1 MYFCQMQLGK
11 INKLKL
17 GRTTRFASYL
27 VDDKNNEVQLPDDFK
42 EQLNLNDELEVFIYL
57 NSEDQYVATTTKPLI
72 ELNRFAYLQVKDIN
86 KVGAFMDIGIPK
98 DLLVPF
104 AEQTEQ
110 MYVGNWYLVFMF
122 LDEETDRLVG
132 SCKENDFVFKDKI
145 DIERGNTVDLLL
157 YRKTENGMN
166 AIVNNLYK
174 GLVFNSDIHKNIKE
188 GTTVKGYVKN
198 VREDGKIDLV
208 LEPIGYKESIDNAT
222 SLILDKLKKNDGVL
236 HITDKSSPEIIKKE
250 FGLSKKAFKRSLG
263 SLYKKNIIEILE
275 DCVKLI

>member
-1 MYFCQMQLGK
+1 MQLGK

-17 GRTTRFASYL
+17 GRITSFASYL
-27 VDDKNNEVQLPDDFK
+27 VDDENNEVQLPDEF
-42 EQLNLNDELEVFIYL
+42 EGELNLDDELEVFIYL
-57 NSEDQYVATTTKPLI
+57 NSEDQYVATTVKPLV
-72 ELNRFAYLQVKDIN
+72 ELNRFAYLQVKDVN
-86 KVGAFMDIGIPK
+86 KVGAFMDIGISK

-110 MYVGNWYLVFMF
+110 MYVDNWYLIFMF

-132 SCKENDFVFKDKI
+132 SCKENEFVFNDEI
-145 DIERGNTVDLLL
+145 DIETGDAVDLLL

-174 GLVFNSDIHKNIKE
+174 GLIFYSDIHKSISE
-188 GTTVKGYVKN
+188 GDKVKGYVKN

-208 LEPIGYKESIDNAT
+208 LEPIGYKGSIDST
-222 SLILDKLKKNDGVL
+222 TVLILDKLKANDGVL
-236 HITDKSSPEIIKKE
+236 FFTDKSSPETIKKE

-263 SLYKKNIIEILE
+263 SLYKKKFIEILD
-275 DCVKLI
+275 DCVKLVNLDE